1 LKIDEYF
8 FFCVNIVYT
17 LGVSL
22 GGVYIFFSFGCS
34 KVKYLNPLD
43 KFAFEIF
50 YSFDNVLSVDFLNG
64 YKWG

>member
-1 LKIDEYF
+1 
-8 FFCVNIVYT
+8 VH
-17 LGVSL
+17 
-22 GGVYIFFSFGCS
+22 IFFSFGCS

-50 YSFDNVLSVDFLNG
+50 YSFNKALSVDFLNG